1 MEETT
6 KNDANMGVGL
16 QEPAAGRAADDAQV
30 EELMVSREQKTL
42 EYLRAAL
49 EIKDPLIAN
58 VAVMNADLMFYSH
71 QIRRIVE
78 PAFKMA
84 PADLSELT
92 NLLPAMDSALRVHRQ
107 SERFSMFISKLKRQ
121 QDEAAKALAAAEKG
135 PEPGP
140 AEGGH
145 ADV

>member
-1 MEETT
+1 MDENT
-6 KNDANMGVGL
+6 KIDADAEAGL
-16 QEPAAGRAADDAQV
+16 QEPAVGHTANSSQV
-30 EELMVSREQKTL
+30 EELMVSREQKAI
-42 EYLRAAL
+42 EYLQAAL
-49 EIKDPLIAN
+49 EIKDPLLAN

-84 PADLSELT
+84 PADLGELT

-107 SERFSMFISKLKRQ
+107 SERFSMFIAKLKRQ
-121 QDEAAKALAAAEKG
+121 QDEVAKAISTAGKE

-140 AEGGH
+140 AEEGQPK
-145 ADV
+145 A